1 MTREVMLHKILLA
14 CEMAVLVVMIK
25 LLIKEV
31 VIKRPLMRAYS
42 KNLTLGVGFC
52 NVLMPR
58 SNIRRVVALRGDVV
72 L

>member
-1 MTREVMLHKILLA
+1 
-14 CEMAVLVVMIK
+14 MAVLVVMIK
-25 LLIKEV
+25 LFIKEV